1 MQNIQTL
8 LYKTN
13 NKKLLVIYPHPDDES
28 VMSAGLIQAALA
40 KKWNV
45 RVVSLTHGEAG
56 KIHINCGG
64 LSLKEIRKH
73 EFLSAMEKIHV
84 TNSHAHT
91 FPDGNLKE
99 TKQPWQDVVKQ
110 EIESFQ
116 PGIVVTY
123 DPTGITGHP
132 DHIVLSYEI
141 SHLLHKLKKKKSNLA
156 PQLLWPAYAGLPKKR
171 MYHPEMFDAAPE
183 PSHHLI
189 LNPFQVIRKYQ
200 AIIAHQSQRVGK
212 SQPIPLWLI
221 MVLFGKHEY
230 YTLAQSAKPTKPK
243 FIEFAI

>member
-8 LYKTN
+8 LNNTK
-13 NKKLLVIYPHPDDES
+13 NKKLLVIFPHPDDES

-40 KKWNV
+40 KKWLV

-56 KIHINCGG
+56 KMHINGKG
-64 LSLKEIRKH
+64 RSLKEIRKI
-73 EFLSAMEKIHV
+73 EFELAMKKLGVGECEA
-84 TNSHAHT
+84 HA
-91 FPDGNLKE
+91 FPDGRLKD
-99 TKQPWQDVVKQ
+99 TKLPWRDMVKQ

-116 PGIVVTY
+116 PGIIVTY

-132 DHIVLSYEI
+132 DHVVLSHEI
-141 SHLLHKLKKKKSNLA
+141 SLVAYELNKNKSKNA
-156 PQLLWPAYAGLPKKR
+156 PRLLWPAYEGLPKNR

-183 PSHHLI
+183 PSHHLA
-189 LNPFQVIRKYQ
+189 LNPVQVFRKYQ
-200 AIIAHQSQRVGK
+200 AIIAHQSQGVGK
-212 SQPIPLWLI
+212 SQSMPLWLV